1 MQIQVKSQFY
11 QTKYVCSHCIHLI
24 TLTRDRFSQLH
35 SNPRESRTWLSIEK
49 SGNSRV
55 IKYVAKRTSLLLML
69 LYNEWVFWSKY
80 KNWWQ
85 FPAFS
90 VYIQTILFVCVRSYI
105 AQRNQCVLPHN
116 MKCYWQLSAS
126 IECWPWE
133 YVISTSSSYESA
145 CPRVI
150 GIEIASG

>member
-1 MQIQVKSQFY
+1 MCFQ
-11 QTKYVCSHCIHLI
+11 CIYLI
-24 TLTRDRFSQLH
+24 NLTRDRFSQMQGN
-35 SNPRESRTWLSIEK
+35 SVESRTWLSIEK
-49 SGNSRV
+49 VITRV
-55 IKYVAKRTSLLLML
+55 WLNTQLHVHPLLLML
-69 LYNEWVFWSKY
+69 LYNAWVFWSKY
-80 KNWWQ
+80 TNWWQ
-85 FPAFS
+85 VPAFS
-90 VYIQTILFVCVRSYI
+90 VYIQTILFVCVRTYI

-133 YVISTSSSYESA
+133 YVISTSSSFDSV